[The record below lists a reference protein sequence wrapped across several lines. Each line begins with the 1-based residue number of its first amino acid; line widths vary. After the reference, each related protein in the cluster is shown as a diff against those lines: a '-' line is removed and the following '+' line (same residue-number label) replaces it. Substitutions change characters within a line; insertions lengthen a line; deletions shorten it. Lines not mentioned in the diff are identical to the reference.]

1 MRSSTV
7 RRRTIVSLTAAS
19 LAVLP
24 SCRPGD
30 ATTAVGT
37 LEVTQVDLAPLVPA
51 RVIRVLVDEGDPIR
65 PGDTVAVLSQAGLPD
80 QVAEANAR
88 LAAAEAQ
95 LLEHE
100 RGSRPE
106 EITKAEQD
114 LAGATAFAEQ
124 MRLDVVRARTLA
136 STQVISRQQLE
147 QAEARYTEATAR
159 KSALAEQL
167 ALVREGARPEKRAA
181 ARAEVA
187 RARAARDGVQATVG
201 DLVLVSPV
209 SGVVLVRAAEPGEVL
224 PAGVPAIT
232 VGDELRPWVR
242 VYVGQ
247 GVLPTLKLGDTVMA
261 ELDDFPDRAF
271 PGEIVALATKAEFT
285 PRVALTERERADL
298 LFGVKVQFVDTT
310 AMLKPGV
317 PVTVSFRGSRTAD

>member
-1 MRSSTV
+1 MKRLL
-7 RRRTIVSLTAAS
+7 IFPL
-19 LAVLP
+19 VLVIA
-24 SCRPGD
+24 CGGGD
-30 ATTAVGT
+30 AREAVGT
-37 LEVTQVDLAPLVPA
+37 LEVTPVDLAPLVPA
-51 RVIRVLVDEGDPIR
+51 RVIRVLVDEGDPVR

-88 LAAAEAQ
+88 VAAAEAQ
-95 LLEHE
+95 LLELE

-124 MRLDVVRARTLA
+124 MRSDVLRARTLA
-136 STQVISRQQLE
+136 ATQVISRQQLE
-147 QAEARYTEATAR
+147 QAEARAQESEAR
-159 KSALAEQL
+159 RNALAEQL
-167 ALVREGARPEKRAA
+167 ALVREGARQEKRAA

-187 RARAARDGVQATVG
+187 RARAARDAVLAHVG
-201 DLVLVSPV
+201 DLVLISPV
-209 SGVVLVRAAEPGEVL
+209 AGVVLVRSAEPGEVI
-224 PAGVPAIT
+224 PASVPAIT

-247 GVLPTLKLGDTVMA
+247 EVLPTLKLGDTVLA
-261 ELDDFPDRAF
+261 VLDAFPDREF
-271 PGEIVALATKAEFT
+271 PGEIVALATKAEYT

-298 LFGVKVQFVDTT
+298 LFGVKVQFVDTS

-317 PVTVSFRGSRTAD
+317 PVTVRFR

>member
-1 MRSSTV
+1 MKRLL
-7 RRRTIVSLTAAS
+7 IFPL
-19 LAVLP
+19 VLVIA
-24 SCRPGD
+24 CGGGD
-30 ATTAVGT
+30 AREAVGT
-37 LEVTQVDLAPLVPA
+37 LEVTPVDLAPLVPA
-51 RVIRVLVDEGDPIR
+51 RVIRVLVDEGDPVR

-88 LAAAEAQ
+88 VAAAEAQ
-95 LLEHE
+95 LLELE

-124 MRLDVVRARTLA
+124 MRSDVLRARTLA
-136 STQVISRQQLE
+136 ATQVISRQQLE
-147 QAEARYTEATAR
+147 QAEARAQESEAR
-159 KSALAEQL
+159 RNALAEQL
-167 ALVREGARPEKRAA
+167 ALVREGARQEKRAA

-187 RARAARDGVQATVG
+187 RARAARDAVLAHVG
-201 DLVLVSPV
+201 DLVLISPV
-209 SGVVLVRAAEPGEVL
+209 AGVVLVRSAEPGEVI
-224 PAGVPAIT
+224 PASIPAIT

-247 GVLPTLKLGDTVMA
+247 EVLPTLKLGDTVLA
-261 ELDDFPDRAF
+261 VLDAFPDREF
-271 PGEIVALATKAEFT
+271 PGEIVALATKAEYT

-298 LFGVKVQFVDTT
+298 LFGVKVQFVDTS

-317 PVTVSFRGSRTAD
+317 PVTVRFR